1 MIKQWL
7 HTLFVAPTNNTLL
20 QLFRYGFVGGVAFV
34 VDYGSLY
41 VLTEFLSVP
50 YLWSAAIAFILGLV
64 TNYLLSIS
72 WVFKKNATMQRWQE
86 FLFFAIIGVIGLGF
100 NELIMYVGTDLL
112 HLHYM
117 LSKLISTVIVFFWNF
132 FARKY
137 LLFNKRGD

>member
-7 HTLFVAPTNNTLL
+7 HTLFIAPTNNTLL
-20 QLFRYGFVGGVAFV
+20 QLFRYGFVGGAAFV

-100 NELIMYVGTDLL
+100 NELIMYVGTDML

>member
-7 HTLFVAPTNNTLL
+7 HTLFIAPTNNTLL

-100 NELIMYVGTDLL
+100 NELIMYVGTDML

>member
-72 WVFKKNATMQRWQE
+72 WVFKKNATLQRWQE